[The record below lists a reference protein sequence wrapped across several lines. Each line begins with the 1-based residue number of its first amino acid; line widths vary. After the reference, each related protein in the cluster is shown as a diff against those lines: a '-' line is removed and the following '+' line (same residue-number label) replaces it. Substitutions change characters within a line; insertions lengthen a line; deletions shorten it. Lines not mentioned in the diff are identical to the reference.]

1 MALKGLIAT
10 PGEAAIGRLAREYR
24 IDPDVH
30 RRLIEEIDSAVMAER
45 ERCAKIVHSHQ
56 IAFASDAC
64 GWALDRIRDGLPADA
79 IR

>member
-30 RRLIEEIDSAVMAER
+30 RRLIEEIDSAVLAER
-45 ERCAKIVHSHQ
+45 EACATIVH
-56 IAFASDAC
+56 
-64 GWALDRIRDGLPADA
+64 DRLGVDGYGVAKLIRS
-79 IR
+79 RS